1 MTAPV
6 LFEVAN
12 GWGVATSTAR
22 RAERLT
28 LEMIRLLRPQLALG
42 RLIRRLRR

>member
-12 GWGVATSTAR
+12 GWGVATLNRGDALN
-22 RAERLT
+22 ALT
-28 LEMIRLLRPQLALG
+28 LK
-42 RLIRRLRR
+42 